1 MNSEKRV
8 KKAFH
13 FNNPDR
19 VPLSRMSLKTDF
31 FPVSIYPPK
40 SWQPKEYPP
49 HVQGGVNQISKLF
62 YRLFI
67 YRWKRKCRKK
77 AGYAKKWWKYSHESI
92 DEWGTIWKSAG
103 TESDDITK
111 GHPSYGPLQESWKR
125 LEDYT
130 IPDASLE
137 ERFRIAKLWL
147 WKVLGKNK
155 YTVGELAPNGFFVL
169 CSQLRVF
176 SNFLV
181 DLARKPN
188 KVTKLINKILPYF
201 LTLIKKYKEYYPSLN
216 SVIIADDMGTQKSP
230 FMSPVIFRKFFKDP
244 YKKLVDLTHD
254 LGMDFILHSCGQ
266 IHELMPDIIDIG
278 VDVFEFD
285 SPRMVGIENIKKYA
299 EERKVAFWLSSNIQ
313 TTFALGTPEEVEEE
327 IKTYIEEV
335 GNNNGGLAIYEYMSS
350 STLNTPKENVETQR
364 EATLKWGNYNDQ
376 GKIDWVEN

>member
-155 YTVGELAPNGFFVL
+155 YTVGELAPNGFFAL
-169 CSQLRVF
+169 CSQLRGF

>member
-1 MNSEKRV
+1 MNSEERV

-40 SWQPKEYPP
+40 SWQPKDYPP

-67 YRWKRKCRKK
+67 YRWKRKYRKK
-77 AGYAKKWWKYSHESI
+77 AGYPKKWWKYPHESI
-92 DEWGTIWKSAG
+92 DEWGTIWKSSG

-111 GHPSYGPLQESWKR
+111 GHPSYGPLQESWDK
-125 LEDYT
+125 LEEYT
-130 IPDASLE
+130 IPDASRE
-137 ERFRIAKLWL
+137 ERFRIAKMWL
-147 WKVLGKNK
+147 WKLLGKNK
-155 YTVGELAPNGFFVL
+155 YTVGELAPNGFFAL
-169 CSQLRVF
+169 CSQLRGF

-181 DLARKPN
+181 DLARKPDQVSN
-188 KVTKLINKILPYF
+188 LINKIVPYF
-201 LTLIKKYKEYYPSLN
+201 LTLIKRYKEYYPSLN

-299 EERKVAFWLSSNIQ
+299 EEREVAFWLSSNIQ

-327 IKTYIEEV
+327 IKTYIREV
-335 GNNNGGLAIYEYMSS
+335 GNHNGGLAIYEYMPS
-350 STLNTPKENVETQR
+350 STLNTPKGNIEAQR
-364 EATLKWGNYNDQ
+364 EAVLKWGHYNDR
-376 GKIDWVEN
+376 GRIDWVEN